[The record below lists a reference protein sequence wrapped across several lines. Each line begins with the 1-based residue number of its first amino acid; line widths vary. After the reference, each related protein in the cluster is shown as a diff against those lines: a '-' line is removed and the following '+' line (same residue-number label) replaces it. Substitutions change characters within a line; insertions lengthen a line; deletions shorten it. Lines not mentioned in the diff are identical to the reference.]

1 MDLNHENGADKFIT
15 NVGLITSKGPIGN
28 NIMAC
33 EWTHHISYSPGKIAV
48 CIKKTNNETT
58 QNIRDSKVFG
68 ISLCAAD
75 QGIIPLVAGRN
86 KGTAVDKIA
95 VLQELGVSF
104 HQGKEID
111 VLLVSEA
118 SMNAELRLIEE
129 IDTGS
134 HTMFIGEV
142 IAASTTEKDSLAY
155 TKANMGTVAPIE
167 RFSEEKMQEVEKIIE
182 KNKKTN

>member
-1 MDLNHENGADKFIT
+1 MDLTDENGADKFVT
-15 NVGLITSKGPIGN
+15 NVGLITSNGPIGH

-48 CIKKTNNETT
+48 CIKKTNNETVR
-58 QNIRDSKVFG
+58 NIRENKVFG

-86 KGTAVDKIA
+86 KGTAVNKIEA
-95 VLQELGVSF
+95 LKELGVEFYSA
-104 HQGKEID
+104 KEID

-118 SMNAELRLIEE
+118 AMNAELKLIDE

-134 HTMFIGEV
+134 HTMFVGEV
-142 IAASTTEKDSLAY
+142 LTATTSDKESLAY
-155 TKANMGTVAPIE
+155 TRANMGTVTPIK
-167 RFSEEKMQEVEKIIE
+167 RFSEEKMQSVEEIVE
-182 KNKKTN
+182 KNKKN